1 MSLRDRLTEILPGL
15 LPPREENAIKGKEL
29 IARVRAVL
37 GDAYSDHS
45 LRSQFSFM
53 ALDPDSCLA
62 RVPNGQGYYLR
73 GGEEDAPSLQHIF
86 GSDADSRESEDYL
99 NKAMALAVRL
109 FDTAGLGVFVYP
121 VDGEESWE
129 HPDLVAVQWPAG
141 SRDDSGAYIPEP
153 SDTPAEVAYR
163 AVCVGFSE
171 SAESCRRA
179 FYRALACGSWAEQTE
194 LLLMP
199 GCDNVEELADLAALH
214 GVGLRCIGLDDD
226 ALESLPR
233 ADELF
238 RMEELST
245 RELLSHIPQHTVAHP
260 RRRRFSARAAAA
272 LPDTAVVL
280 EWARGCMG
288 RGRVEPYEMRVAVQ

>member
-1 MSLRDRLTEILPGL
+1 MSLRERLTEILPTL
-15 LPPREENAIKGKEL
+15 LPEREENAIKGKEL

-53 ALDPDSCLA
+53 ALDPESCLA

-73 GGEEDAPSLQHIF
+73 GDDDAVPSLQHIF
-86 GSDADSRESEDYL
+86 GSDAREGEDSL

-141 SRDDSGAYIPEP
+141 CRDDTGAYIP
-153 SDTPAEVAYR
+153 TPTEQAFQVAYR
-163 AVCVGFSE
+163 AVCVGFGE
-171 SAESCRRA
+171 SAECCRRA

-199 GCDNVEELADLAALH
+199 GCDNVEELADLAAQY
-214 GVGLRCIGLDDD
+214 GVGLRCIGLDAD
-226 ALESLPR
+226 ALENLPR

-238 RMEELST
+238 RMDELST

-260 RRRRFSARAAAA
+260 RRRDFSKRAAGA

-280 EWARGCMG
+280 HWAEGCLA
-288 RGRVEPYEMRVAVQ
+288 RGRVEPYEMRVAVN

>member
-1 MSLRDRLTEILPGL
+1 MSLRERLTEILPTL
-15 LPPREENAIKGKEL
+15 LPEREENAIKGKEL
-29 IARVRAVL
+29 ISRVRAVL

-53 ALDPDSCLA
+53 ALDPESCLA

-73 GGEEDAPSLQHIF
+73 GDEDATPSLQHIF
-86 GSDADSRESEDYL
+86 GSGAREGEDAL

-141 SRDDSGAYIPEP
+141 CRDDSGAYVP
-153 SDTPAEVAYR
+153 TPTEQALQVAYR
-163 AVCVGFSE
+163 AVCVGFGE

-199 GCDNVEELADLAALH
+199 GCDNVEELADLASLY

-238 RMEELST
+238 RMDELSA

-260 RRRRFSARAAAA
+260 RRRDFSQRSAAA

-280 EWARGCMG
+280 EWAQGCLN
-288 RGRVEPYEMRVAVQ
+288 RGRVEPYEMRVAVN

>member
-1 MSLRDRLTEILPGL
+1 MSLRERLTEILPTL
-15 LPPREENAIKGKEL
+15 LPEREENAIKGKEL

-53 ALDPDSCLA
+53 ALDPESCLA

-73 GGEEDAPSLQHIF
+73 GDDDAAPSLQHIF
-86 GSDADSRESEDYL
+86 GSDAREGEDSL

-141 SRDDSGAYIPEP
+141 CRDDAGAYIP
-153 SDTPAEVAYR
+153 TPTEQALQVAYR
-163 AVCVGFSE
+163 AVCVGFGE
-171 SAESCRRA
+171 SAECCRRA

-199 GCDNVEELADLAALH
+199 GCDNVEELADLAAQH
-214 GVGLRCIGLDDD
+214 GVGLRCIGLDAD
-226 ALESLPR
+226 ALENLPR

-238 RMEELST
+238 RMDELST
-245 RELLSHIPQHTVAHP
+245 RELLSHSPQHTVAH
-260 RRRRFSARAAAA
+260 RRCPAGHRRGAG
-272 LPDTAVVL
+272 L
-280 EWARGCMG
+280 G
-288 RGRVEPYEMRVAVQ
+288 RGLSGAGAG